1 MYEFKDPGGR
11 GRAAII
17 AVLAWLAADL
27 VYTIGAA
34 TTIAALNGAASGTG
48 PAPETADMITGAGGV
63 ALMVATLGSIIFVA
77 RWIMRVNANAH
88 SLSDSMTV
96 TPGWNV
102 GWFFIPV
109 ALLWKP
115 FQGLR
120 ETWQASVSPHD
131 PTSVAVPPLMR
142 WWWGLWL
149 VSNALGNVSTRLS
162 FGKADAASLIASS
175 WIDIATLAIDIP
187 LAIVLIRMILQ
198 FDDLQARGPDYAETF
213 A

>member
-1 MYEFKDPGGR
+1 MYEFKDPSGR

-34 TTIAALNGAASGTG
+34 AAIATLNGSG
-48 PAPETADMITGAGGV
+48 PAPETVNMITGAGGI
-63 ALMVATLGSIIFVA
+63 ALLVTTLGSIIFVA

-88 SLSDSMTV
+88 SMSDSMTI

-102 GWFFIPV
+102 GWFFVPV

-120 ETWQASVSPHD
+120 ETWQASVSPHN
-131 PTSVAVPPLMR
+131 PTSVAVPAIMR

-149 VSNALGNVSTRLS
+149 VSNALGNASTRLS
-162 FGKADAASLIASS
+162 FGKTDAATLIASS
-175 WIDIATLAIDIP
+175 WVDIATLAIDIP
-187 LAIVLIRMILQ
+187 LAVVLIRMIGQ

>member
-1 MYEFKDPGGR
+1 
-11 GRAAII
+11 
-17 AVLAWLAADL
+17 
-27 VYTIGAA
+27 
-34 TTIAALNGAASGTG
+34 
-48 PAPETADMITGAGGV
+48 MITGAGGV
-63 ALMVATLGSIIFVA
+63 ALLVATLSSIIFVA

-88 SLSDSMTV
+88 SMSDSMTV

-120 ETWQASVSPHD
+120 EAWQVSVSPHD

-149 VSNALGNVSTRLS
+149 VSNVLGNVSTRLS

-187 LAIVLIRMILQ
+187 LAIVLIRMIQ
-198 FDDLQARGPDYAETF
+198 RFDDLQARGPDYAETF

>member
-1 MYEFKDPGGR
+1 MYEFRDPNGR

-17 AVLAWLAADL
+17 AVLVWLAADFAYAISSGL
-27 VYTIGAA
+27 
-34 TTIAALNGAASGTG
+34 TIAALNSPGSG
-48 PAPETADMITGAGGV
+48 PAPETADAVAGITSV
-63 ALMVATLGSIIFVA
+63 VMLVTMLTSVVFVS

-88 SLSDSMTV
+88 SLSDSMTI

-102 GWFFIPV
+102 GWFFVPV
-109 ALLWKP
+109 ATLWKP

-131 PTSVAVPPLMR
+131 PASVAVPAVLR

-149 VSNALGNVSTRLS
+149 ATSIIGNISFRLS
-162 FGKADAASLIASS
+162 LNANDVGTLIAAHWLDVASFF
-175 WIDIATLAIDIP
+175 IDIP
-187 LAIVLIRMILQ
+187 LSVALIMMIRRFNELQ
-198 FDDLQARGPDYAETF
+198 KHGPNYVETF